1 MKYRRVVCGN
11 LFRLIYFSYRNRRK
25 RECWNKFQICHIF
38 FLFLWREWEI
48 MPVSVCSVARC
59 VCWSV
64 LSSCHFL
71 FLPIL
76 NTLVFSIPGPARLC
90 GSRAVAWVAKQKR
103 SWGLGHSGFHRRLR
117 WICSVVSSLSCASAV
132 SGKWYVIDFHMLT
145 KSIVVAL
152 HIIRSAVATGF
163 GIGSPTSRTRSSSR
177 GGLMLLLGFS
187 CGFGSPPHPLYHL
200 GVETVCFFNWHIM
213 IIASR
218 DKI

>member
-1 MKYRRVVCGN
+1 MCV
-11 LFRLIYFSYRNRRK
+11 LISA
-25 RECWNKFQICHIF
+25 I
-38 FLFLWREWEI
+38 L
-48 MPVSVCSVARC
+48 
-59 VCWSV
+59 
-64 LSSCHFL
+64 CHFL

-76 NTLVFSIPGPARLC
+76 NTLIFSIPGPAGLR

-117 WICSVVSSLSCASAV
+117 WICSLVSSLSCASAV

-152 HIIRSAVATGF
+152 DIIRSAVATGF

-187 CGFGSPPHPLYHL
+187 CGFGSPPPSPLSFRGGDCL
-200 GVETVCFFNWHIM
+200 FL
-213 IIASR
+213 
-218 DKI
+218 

>member
-1 MKYRRVVCGN
+1 MLKQVSDLSHLFFISVERVRDYARICLQCCKVCV
-11 LFRLIYFSYRNRRK
+11 LISA
-25 RECWNKFQICHIF
+25 I
-38 FLFLWREWEI
+38 L
-48 MPVSVCSVARC
+48 
-59 VCWSV
+59 
-64 LSSCHFL
+64 CHFL

-103 SWGLGHSGFHRRLR
+103 SWGLGRSGFHRRLR